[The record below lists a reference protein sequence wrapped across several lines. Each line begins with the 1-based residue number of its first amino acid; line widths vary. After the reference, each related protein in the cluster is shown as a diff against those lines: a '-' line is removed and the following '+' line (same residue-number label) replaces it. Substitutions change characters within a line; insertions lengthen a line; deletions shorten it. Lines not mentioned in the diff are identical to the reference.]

1 MNLYKPNASK
11 PNVTSLPMIEF
22 LKKLVKAEKPSF
34 NGVKIKFAPIFID
47 ESIACPSKPIAPCK
61 FVARLLKDLPNLPND
76 DLTVERTAVV
86 LFAIDD
92 LKDLNAPLIEPANT
106 PILLLRA
113 FKGYDNVV
121 LILSC
126 KLEEFDRILFR
137 TLVLPF
143 PTFAFMS
150 EFVLIVLSTFS
161 IVSEGAN
168 FSLPIVN
175 A

>member
-1 MNLYKPNASK
+1 
-11 PNVTSLPMIEF
+11 MIEF
-22 LKKLVKAEKPSF
+22 LKKFVKAEKPSF

-61 FVARLLKDLPNLPND
+61 VVRLLKVLPNLPNA
-76 DLTVERTAVV
+76 DLTVEITAPVV
-86 LFAIDD
+86 FAIDD
-92 LKDLNAPLIEPANT
+92 LTVLNAPLIEPANT

-161 IVSEGAN
+161 IVSEGDN
-168 FSLPIVN
+168 FSLPSVN